1 MRKTS
6 KRRQQDK
13 QRIELIQSVNKIQRT
28 LFGVY
33 KNPYLINVSLEML
46 EQTIGSDRIVLMILN
61 DGVIDKFFTLPQ
73 YDAKE
78 RAKFIGLK
86 MPQIVI
92 DDINTHLEEKG
103 ITLYAESNADKLTLA
118 QSMP

>member
-61 DGVIDKFFTLPQ
+61 DGVIDKISLSLNMMQ
-73 YDAKE
+73 KSEQNSSA
-78 RAKFIGLK
+78 
-86 MPQIVI
+86 
-92 DDINTHLEEKG
+92 
-103 ITLYAESNADKLTLA
+103 
-118 QSMP
+118 